1 MSNGDLFCVLC
12 GRPMDFKFRKFDGIE
27 SDCEIDISPCPCLTK
42 GLKKKRD
49 EDIAVCQ
56 MQCAKMFYSG
66 GSMPIHNFI
75 SDCGLASPKY
85 LNLARKENMHQLV
98 VDAIKEAIASRRR

>member
-1 MSNGDLFCVLC
+1 MPTGELFCVLC
-12 GRPMDFKFRKFDGIE
+12 GEPLDFKFRKFDGME
-27 SDCEIDISPCPCLTK
+27 SDDEIDVSPCPCLMK
-42 GLKKKRD
+42 GSKKKRD

-75 SDCGLASPKY
+75 SDCGLASLKY
-85 LNLARKENMHQLV
+85 LNLARRENMHQLV
-98 VDAIKEAIASRRR
+98 IDAIKEVIARRR